1 MAVQDWLRA
10 LRIFEPAAPVDPQP
24 SLAKMESCRWPATLK
39 EEKRP
44 LATQNP
50 YFHSGDGN
58 AAETDIE
65 IRPMS
70 VADRPRL
77 CENASSFFQSGK
89 EVLKQLEDAT
99 ASVVGST

>member
-1 MAVQDWLRA
+1 
-10 LRIFEPAAPVDPQP
+10 
-24 SLAKMESCRWPATLK
+24 MESCRWPATLK

-70 VADRPRL
+70 VADRPQAGTGQVRGIDRKRTPIVADA
-77 CENASSFFQSGK
+77 ASAKRTNQR
-89 EVLKQLEDAT
+89 T
-99 ASVVGST
+99 P